1 MYMLVRDSKYDIMK
15 GIAILCVI
23 IGHLPSLPPS
33 LFRLILS
40 FHMPLFFMLSGI
52 FFRPEKYSLQR
63 DIKRLLIPFLFSCGV
78 IFLIRIIKSSNL
90 ISSFE
95 NMACEIFWS
104 CGAIHDCEWFSS
116 EPRIGVLWFLIALF
130 FARAFYFCVCKI
142 VSSEIYRTLLCVF
155 LSVIGVYLDTT
166 IIYLPFALN
175 QSLSILIY
183 LQFGH
188 LIAKYSIKTWM
199 KTLCMILWIYPA
211 LFYTMDMCACH
222 YDGWLYPIVVFGSVG
237 GGIFIGLIS
246 EKMKQ
251 CDWME
256 FEWLGQLTLPI
267 MCFHAIIYHEGA
279 FLFNYGK
286 VIAVVLW
293 IFLPIACTLIS
304 AKIEPLRVMFGMR

>member
-40 FHMPLFFMLSGI
+40 FHMPLFFMLSG
-52 FFRPEKYSLQR
+52 
-63 DIKRLLIPFLFSCGV
+63 V

-116 EPRIGVLWFLIALF
+116 EPRIGVLWFLVALF
-130 FARAFYFCVCKI
+130 FARAFYFFICKI

-199 KTLCMILWIYPA
+199 KTLCIILWIYPA

-237 GGIFIGLIS
+237 GV
-246 EKMKQ
+246 
-251 CDWME
+251 
-256 FEWLGQLTLPI
+256 
-267 MCFHAIIYHEGA
+267 
-279 FLFNYGK
+279 FLL
-286 VIAVVLW
+286 A
-293 IFLPIACTLIS
+293 
-304 AKIEPLRVMFGMR
+304 